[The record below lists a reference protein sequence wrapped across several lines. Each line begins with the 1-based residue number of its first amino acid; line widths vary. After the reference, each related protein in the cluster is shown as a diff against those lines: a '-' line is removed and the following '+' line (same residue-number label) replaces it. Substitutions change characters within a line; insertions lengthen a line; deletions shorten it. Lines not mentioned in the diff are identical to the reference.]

1 MRNSILSVGLAVAA
15 FGSGAAV
22 AMPVTENAFGVSL
35 GDNGTTLVTMSN
47 LNMPGAL
54 TGIPIT
60 EGGMERELSALAYRP
75 QTGQLYGYSDQTD
88 TVYLID
94 QSTGAVTAEVTSP
107 DATEVETLGFDFN
120 NQVDAARLV
129 TTSDKNFVFDPKA
142 DPATFTRVTDLAYAM
157 GDMFDGQDPNIIG
170 NAYTNAVPN
179 ASTTLQYA
187 LDSQQDALVTLA
199 NNAGTLDTVGLLFS
213 DGAPLDFGTDGGFDI
228 LSFAE
233 GDNRAFALLS
243 TAVGE
248 GLYHLDLFAD
258 DMGRVSASLIGTAG
272 GQFGTLDG
280 LAVIPS
286 AGDDMVA
293 PIPVPAALPL
303 LAFALGGLGVAGM
316 RRRKGASAA

>member
-1 MRNSILSVGLAVAA
+1 MRRTILSIGLTVAA
-15 FGSGAAV
+15 FGGGAAV

-35 GDNGTTLVTMSN
+35 GDNGTTLVTMSD

-88 TVYLID
+88 TVYLVD
-94 QSTGAVTAEVTSP
+94 RSTGAVTAQVTSP
-107 DATEVETLGFDFN
+107 NATEVETLGFDFN

-157 GDMFDGQDPNIIG
+157 GDMFAGQDPNIIG

-199 NNAGTLDTVGLLFS
+199 NNAGTLDTVGLLFA

-233 GDNRAFALLS
+233 GDNTGFALLT

-248 GLYHLDLFAD
+248 GLYQLDLFAD
-258 DMGRVSASLIGTAG
+258 DMGRVSASLIGMVG
-272 GQFGTLDG
+272 NQFGTLDG
-280 LAVIPS
+280 LAVIPDE
-286 AGDDMVA
+286 AMVA

-303 LAFALGGLGVAGM
+303 LALALGGLGVAGL
-316 RRRKGASAA
+316 RRRGSAAA